1 MTPHRKE
8 PLPTPHSPYGLDFRH
23 MPEILVKKTRN
34 EPGEASLEVT
44 IPPDNVKAAEER
56 ATKFYQQRARLPGF
70 RQGKVPAA
78 VVRKKF
84 ADDIRQETLRELVQE
99 SWRVA
104 QKQEELKPIAD
115 PHIHNLKWEEGAPVT
130 FELHVEL
137 KPELK
142 LQRLGGFRLTR
153 TVPAVTAA
161 QVDAQLNAMREQRAP
176 WTPVAGEKPKPKDL
190 VDVAIATREN
200 NEVKDPQPY
209 QFVLGEGRAIPD
221 VEARI
226 MGLTPGE
233 SVDAT
238 VRFPDDFAEEA
249 KRGQTRDIQL
259 TLREVKRQELP
270 VLDDAFA
277 REMGDFESLDALRS
291 AVAEDL
297 KKEAERE
304 ADARVRAELVEQI
317 VQANNVVA
325 PRPVVERVLG
335 MYAQAYE
342 IPEERWEKFAQEFR
356 SVAESQV
363 RRDLVLDT
371 VVESQNLRATEAELD
386 QRIQELAERRGMKPA
401 ELYASLEKAKRLRDV
416 ARSITEEKVFA
427 YLLSQSTVEP
437 A

>member
-1 MTPHRKE
+1 
-8 PLPTPHSPYGLDFRH
+8 

-200 NEVKDPQPY
+200 SEVKDPQPY

-386 QRIQELAERRGMKPA
+386 QRIQELAERRGMKAA

-427 YLLSQSTVEP
+427 YLLSQSTVEQ

>member
-1 MTPHRKE
+1 
-8 PLPTPHSPYGLDFRH
+8 
-23 MPEILVKKTRN
+23 MPEILVKKTRA

-56 ATKFYQQRARLPGF
+56 ATKVYQQRARLPGF

-84 ADDIRQETLRELVQE
+84 AEDIRQETLRELVQE

-115 PHIHNLKWEEGAPVT
+115 PHIHNLKWEQGSPVT
-130 FELHVEL
+130 FEFHVEL
-137 KPELK
+137 KPDLK

-153 TVPAVTAA
+153 TVPAVSAA
-161 QVDAQLNAMREQRAP
+161 QIDAQLSTMREQRAP
-176 WTPVAGEKPKPKDL
+176 WTPVTGEKPKPKDL
-190 VDVAIATREN
+190 VDVIIATREN
-200 NEVKDPQPY
+200 AEVKDPQPY

-221 VEARI
+221 VEERV
-226 MGLTPGE
+226 MNLTPGE

-259 TLREVKRQELP
+259 TLREVKRQELAA
-270 VLDDAFA
+270 LDDAFA
-277 REMGDFESLDALRS
+277 REMGDFESLEALRT
-291 AVAEDL
+291 AVAADL
-297 KKEAERE
+297 GKEAERD
-304 ADARVRAELVEQI
+304 ADAKVRSELVEQI

-325 PRPVVERVLG
+325 PRPLVERVLG

-342 IPEERWEKFAQEFR
+342 IPEERWPQFAEEFR
-356 SVAESQV
+356 AIAEAQV
-363 RRDLVLDT
+363 RRDLVLDN
-371 VVESQNLRATEAELD
+371 VVESQNLRATEGELD
-386 QRIQELAERRGMKPA
+386 ERIQQLAERRGMPA
-401 ELYASLEKAKRLRDV
+401 AQLYASLEKAKRLRDV

-427 YLLSQSTVEP
+427 YLLLQSTVEQ

>member
-1 MTPHRKE
+1 MTIQI
-8 PLPTPHSPYGLDFRH
+8 T
-23 MPEILVKKTRN
+23 KTH
-34 EPGEASLEVT
+34 EQPGEASLAVT
-44 IPPDNVKAAEER
+44 VPTDSVREAEER
-56 ATKFYQQRARLPGF
+56 ATKTWQARVRLPGF
-70 RQGKVPAA
+70 RKGKAPVA
-78 VVRKKF
+78 VVRKRF
-84 ADDIRQETLRELVQE
+84 AEDIRQAAFEELVRE
-99 SWRVA
+99 SWRTALA
-104 QKQEELKPIAD
+104 QEQLKPIAD
-115 PHIHNLKWEEGAPVT
+115 PHIHNLKWQEGAPVT
-130 FELHVEL
+130 FEFHVEL
-137 KPELK
+137 KPDLK

-190 VDVAIATREN
+190 VDVVIATREN
-200 NEVKDPQPY
+200 GEVKDPQPY
-209 QFVLGEGRAIPD
+209 QLVLGEGRAIPD
-221 VEARI
+221 VEERV
-226 MGLTPGE
+226 MSLTPGE

-270 VLDDAFA
+270 ALDDAFA
-277 REMGDFESLDALRS
+277 REMGDFESLEALRT
-291 AVAEDL
+291 AIAEDL

-304 ADARVRAELVEQI
+304 ADARVRPELVEQI

-325 PRPVVERVLG
+325 PRPLVERVLG

-356 SVAESQV
+356 PIAESQV
-363 RRDLVLDT
+363 RRDLVLDH

-386 QRIQELAERRGMKPA
+386 QKIQELAERRGMPA
-401 ELYASLEKAKRLRDV
+401 AQLYASLEKAKRLRDV

-427 YLLSQSTVEP
+427 YLLSQSTVEQ

>member
-1 MTPHRKE
+1 
-8 PLPTPHSPYGLDFRH
+8 
-23 MPEILVKKTRN
+23 MPDILVKKPRA
-34 EPGEASLEVT
+34 EPGEASLEVI
-44 IPPDNVKAAEER
+44 IPPDNVRAAEER
-56 ATKFYQQRARLPGF
+56 ATKVYQQRARLPGF
-70 RQGKVPAA
+70 RQGKAPAA

-115 PHIHNLKWEEGAPVT
+115 PHIHNLKWEAGAPVT
-130 FELHVEL
+130 FEFHVEL
-137 KPELK
+137 KPDLK

-153 TVPAVTAA
+153 TVPVVSAA

-176 WTPVAGEKPKPKDL
+176 WTPVSGEKPKPKDL
-190 VDVAIATREN
+190 VDVVIATREH
-200 NEVKDPQPY
+200 
-209 QFVLGEGRAIPD
+209 
-221 VEARI
+221 
-226 MGLTPGE
+226 
-233 SVDAT
+233 
-238 VRFPDDFAEEA
+238 
-249 KRGQTRDIQL
+249 
-259 TLREVKRQELP
+259 
-270 VLDDAFA
+270 
-277 REMGDFESLDALRS
+277 
-291 AVAEDL
+291 EDL

-325 PRPVVERVLG
+325 PRPLVERVLG

-356 SVAESQV
+356 PIAESQV
-363 RRDLVLDT
+363 RRDLVLDH

-386 QRIQELAERRGMKPA
+386 QKIQELAERRGMPA
-401 ELYASLEKAKRLRDV
+401 AQLYASLEKAKRLRDV

-427 YLLSQSTVEP
+427 YLLSQSTVEQ

>member
-1 MTPHRKE
+1 
-8 PLPTPHSPYGLDFRH
+8 
-23 MPEILVKKTRN
+23 MPDILVKKTRA

-56 ATKFYQQRARLPGF
+56 ATKVYQQRARLPGF
-70 RQGKVPAA
+70 RKGKAPAA

-84 ADDIRQETLRELVQE
+84 AEDIRQETLRELVQE

-115 PHIHNLKWEEGAPVT
+115 PHIHNLKWEDGAPVT
-130 FELHVEL
+130 FEFHVEL

-161 QVDAQLNAMREQRAP
+161 QIDAQLNTMREQRAP

-190 VDVAIATREN
+190 VDVTIATREN
-200 NEVKDPQPY
+200 GEVKDPQPY

-221 VEARI
+221 VEERI
-226 MGLTPGE
+226 MSLAPGE
-233 SVDAT
+233 SADAT

-249 KRGQTRDIQL
+249 KRGQTRDVQI
-259 TLREVKRQELP
+259 TLREVKRQELAA
-270 VLDDAFA
+270 LDDAFA
-277 REMGDFESLDALRS
+277 REMGDFESLEALRS
-291 AVAEDL
+291 AVAADL
-297 KKEAERE
+297 GKEAERE
-304 ADARVRAELVEQI
+304 ADARVRGELIEQI
-317 VQANNVVA
+317 IQANNVVA
-325 PRPVVERVLG
+325 PRPLVERVLG

-342 IPEERWEKFAQEFR
+342 VPEERWEQFAQEFR
-356 SVAESQV
+356 TVAESQV
-363 RRDLVLDT
+363 RRDLVLDF
-371 VVESQNLRATEAELD
+371 VVESQQLRATEAELD
-386 QRIQELAERRGMKPA
+386 ERIQQLAERRGMPA
-401 ELYASLEKAKRLRDV
+401 AQLYASLEKAKRLRDV

-427 YLLSQSTVEP
+427 YLLSQSTVEQ